1 MSEEIHHLRL
11 TQQQIDQRL
20 STMQSDILEQMRAEL
35 KDWQADKDE
44 QVVTTT
50 EEFDTSQP
58 VDTLTG
64 TPPLKSR
71 STEQRR
77 TISHEQEQTAAA
89 TATQQTTASTVDV
102 QEQTQTAINESTD
115 TRTDVEVKER
125 FGMTWLQR
133 TLCYIGIA
141 ALVAVLLWVAW
152 RLIKRYL
159 TII

>member
-1 MSEEIHHLRL
+1 M
-11 TQQQIDQRL
+11 
-20 STMQSDILEQMRAEL
+20 EQMRAEL

-44 QVVTTT
+44 QVITTM

-58 VDTLTG
+58 VDTLMG

-89 TATQQTTASTVDV
+89 TATQQTTTSAVDAHEQV
-102 QEQTQTAINESTD
+102 QTTIDEDTD
-115 TRTDVEVKER
+115 TQTDVEVDER

-141 ALVAVLLWVAW
+141 TIAIALLWVAW